1 MPDCVRRRES
11 NNVSDQAAEKTE
23 IEASPEACF
32 AVALDFASYTEWAT
46 DIKEVEI
53 IAVDDTGRGGDVAFR
68 VAAMGRSTRYTLRYS
83 YGSNPLRM
91 SWRLIEGDVMER
103 IDGEYEFV
111 PIDDGARCEVRYY
124 VSVDML
130 VPLPGFVKRRAEAKI
145 LHTAIED
152 LKRRVESVTP

>member
-1 MPDCVRRRES
+1 M
-11 NNVSDQAAEKTE
+11 SDHAAERTE
-23 IEASPEACF
+23 IDASPEACF
-32 AVALDFASYTEWAT
+32 AVATDFARYTEWAT
-46 DIKEVEI
+46 DVKEATVV
-53 IAVDDTGRGGDVAFR
+53 AHDDNGRGGDVAFR
-68 VAAMGRSTRYTLRYS
+68 VAAMGRSTSYTLRYS

-111 PIDDGARCEVRYY
+111 PLGDGTSCEVKYY

-145 LHTAIED
+145 LHTALDD
-152 LKRRVESVTP
+152 LKKRVESASV

>member
-1 MPDCVRRRES
+1 M
-11 NNVSDQAAEKTE
+11 SDEAAERTE

-32 AVALDFASYTEWAT
+32 AVALDFERYTEWAT
-46 DIKEVEI
+46 DVKEVNI
-53 IAVDDTGRGGDVAFR
+53 VAHDDNGRGGDVSYR
-68 VAAMGRSTRYTLRYS
+68 VAAMGRSTSYTLRYS
-83 YGSNPLRM
+83 YGSNPLRL

-111 PIDDGARCEVRYY
+111 SIGDGSGCEVRYY

-145 LHTAIED
+145 LHTAMDD
-152 LKRRVESVTP
+152 LKKRVESASV

>member
-1 MPDCVRRRES
+1 MTDH
-11 NNVSDQAAEKTE
+11 AAERIE
-23 IEASPEACF
+23 IDASPEACF
-32 AVALDFASYTEWAT
+32 AIATDFEKYPEWASDVKEATIVAT
-46 DIKEVEI
+46 D
-53 IAVDDTGRGGDVAFR
+53 DQGRGGDVAFR
-68 VAAMGRSTRYTLRYS
+68 VAAMGRSTSYTLRYS

-111 PIDDGARCEVRYY
+111 PTSGGTSCEVRYY

-145 LHTAIED
+145 LHTALDD
-152 LKRRVESVTP
+152 LKVRIESAPG

>member
-1 MPDCVRRRES
+1 M
-11 NNVSDQAAEKTE
+11 SDHAAERTE
-23 IEASPEACF
+23 IDASPAQCF
-32 AVALDFASYTEWAT
+32 AVATDFESYTEWAS
-46 DIKEVEI
+46 DIKEVEVV
-53 IAVDDTGRGGDVAFR
+53 AFDDSGKGGDVAFR

-111 PIDDGARCEVRYY
+111 AIDEGNRCEVRYY

-145 LHTAIED
+145 LHTAMED
-152 LKRRVESVTP
+152 LKARVESAAP

>member
-1 MPDCVRRRES
+1 MT
-11 NNVSDQAAEKTE
+11 DQAAERIE
-23 IEASPEACF
+23 IDASPEACF
-32 AVALDFASYTEWAT
+32 AIATDFEKYPEWAS
-46 DIKEVEI
+46 DVKEAAIV
-53 IAVDDTGRGGDVAFR
+53 ARDDLGRGGDVAFR
-68 VAAMGRSTRYTLRYS
+68 VAAMGRSTSYTLRYS

-111 PIDDGARCEVRYY
+111 PQNDWASCEVRYY

-145 LHTAIED
+145 LHTALDD
-152 LKRRVESVTP
+152 LKKRIESAPG

>member
-1 MPDCVRRRES
+1 M
-11 NNVSDQAAEKTE
+11 SDHAAERTE
-23 IEASPEACF
+23 IDASPEACF
-32 AVALDFASYTEWAT
+32 AVATDFSSYTDWAT
-46 DIKEVEI
+46 DIKEVEVV
-53 IAVDDTGRGGDVAFR
+53 AQDDNGRGGDVSFR

-111 PIDDGARCEVRYY
+111 GIDDGTRCEVRYY

-145 LHTAIED
+145 LHSAMED
-152 LKRRVESVTP
+152 LKARVESVST

>member
-1 MPDCVRRRES
+1 M
-11 NNVSDQAAEKTE
+11 SDHAAERTE
-23 IEASPEACF
+23 IDASPEECF
-32 AVALDFASYTEWAT
+32 AVATDFASYTDWAS
-46 DIKEVEI
+46 DIKEVAI
-53 IAVDDTGRGGDVAFR
+53 VAVDDSGRGGDVAFR
-68 VAAMGRSTRYTLRYS
+68 AAAMGRSTRYTLRYS

-111 PIDDGARCEVRYY
+111 PIDDGTRCEVRYY

-145 LHTAIED
+145 LHTAMED
-152 LKRRVESVTP
+152 LKARVESVAK

>member
-1 MPDCVRRRES
+1 M
-11 NNVSDQAAEKTE
+11 SDQAAERTE

-32 AVALDFASYTEWAT
+32 AVALDFERYTEWAT
-46 DIKEVEI
+46 DVKEVNI
-53 IAVDDTGRGGDVAFR
+53 VAQDDNGRGGDVHYR
-68 VAAMGRSTRYTLRYS
+68 VAAMGRSTSYTLRYS

-111 PIDDGARCEVRYY
+111 PVGDGSHCEVRYY

-152 LKRRVESVTP
+152 LKKRVESASV

>member
-1 MPDCVRRRES
+1 M
-11 NNVSDQAAEKTE
+11 SDHAAERTE
-23 IEASPEACF
+23 IDASPQECF
-32 AVALDFASYTEWAT
+32 AVATDFASYTEWAS
-46 DIKEVEI
+46 DIKEVEVVAI
-53 IAVDDTGRGGDVAFR
+53 DDNGRGGDVSFR

-111 PIDDGARCEVRYY
+111 PIDGGSRCEVRYY

-145 LHTAIED
+145 LHTAMAD
-152 LKRRVESVTP
+152 LKARVESVPT